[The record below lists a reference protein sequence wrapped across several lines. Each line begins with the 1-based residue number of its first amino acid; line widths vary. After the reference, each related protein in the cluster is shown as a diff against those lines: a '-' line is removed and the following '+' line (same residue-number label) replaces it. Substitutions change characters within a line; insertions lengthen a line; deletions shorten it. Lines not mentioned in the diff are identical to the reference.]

1 MKVEHNVSLAPLTT
15 LGVGGPARHLI
26 EAFREEDV
34 IEAVRLAKRS
44 DLPALILGEGSNIVV
59 GDRGYDG
66 YVIRVMT
73 SGISEIG
80 SDAETVSLT
89 AAAGESWDRF
99 VSLAVDRGLAGIE
112 CLSGIPG
119 TVGATPIQNVGA
131 YGQEV
136 SQTIER
142 VKCFDTELDHVVEID
157 AADCGF
163 SYRQSIFNSSRHGR
177 FIVLS
182 VTFRLMRN
190 GRPVIAYKELAE
202 RFGGKSPGLAEVRD
216 AVISIRAAKSMV
228 IDKEDPNSRSVG
240 SFFKNPVINEAEF
253 DRIRSMRPDVPSFA
267 APDGIKIPAA
277 WLIENSGLHKG
288 FAMGRAGIS
297 SNHTLALIN
306 RGGASTA
313 EILALRDHIREK
325 VAETFDIELRQEPV
339 MVGDQ
344 A

>member
-1 MKVEHNVSLAPLTT
+1 MPLAPLTT

-26 EAFREEDV
+26 EAFRDEDV

-59 GDRGYDG
+59 GDRGYEG
-66 YVIRVMT
+66 YVIRMLT

-80 SDAETVSLT
+80 SNADTVSLT

-142 VKCFDTELDHVVEID
+142 VKCFDTQADQVVEID

-163 SYRQSIFNSSRHGR
+163 GYRQSIFNSSCQGR
-177 FIVLS
+177 YILLS

-202 RFGGKSPGLAEVRD
+202 RFSGESPGLAEVRD

-228 IDKEDPNSRSVG
+228 IDKTDPNSRSVG

-253 DRIRSMRPDVPSFA
+253 GRIHSIRPDVPSFA
-267 APDGIKIPAA
+267 AAEGIKIPAA

-325 VAETFDIELRQEPV
+325 VAETFEIELRQEPV